1 MKILVINSGSS
12 SLKSQYFIDK
22 NSIASI
28 TIENIKKDSSRAT
41 IRYRGESITKELSIQ
56 NHKEALDILFSLLK
70 EFEVIID
77 IDELD
82 SIGHRVV
89 HGGVEFC
96 ESVLIDNKVIKSIKS
111 ISHLAPLHNHINLK
125 AIKIIAKEYPDIPQ
139 VAVFDT
145 AFHHT
150 IPRYASLY
158 AIPYNLSQKLS
169 IRRYGFHGTSHHYV
183 AKETAKLLQRDI
195 GTLNLI
201 TLHLGNGASIC
212 AIKDGE
218 SIDTSMGFT
227 PLEGLMMGERC
238 GDIDSAIIPH
248 LIKDG
253 KSLKDIYEELNS
265 SSGLKG
271 ICGTNDMREIIR
283 LIQNGDEMAT
293 LALEMYTYKIKKYIG
308 AYIMALG
315 RVDGII
321 FTAGVGENTPIVR
334 DMVCSG
340 LEESIGLKID
350 KESNLTTQNGAIHH
364 INSKIPIFVI
374 PTNEE
379 LEIAMETER
388 ITSRKSKL

>member
-22 NSIASI
+22 KTIASI
-28 TIENIKKDSSRAT
+28 TIENIKKESSRAT
-41 IRYRGESITKELSIQ
+41 IKYRDKSTTKETTIS

-70 EFEVIID
+70 EFKVIID

-89 HGGVEFC
+89 HGGEEFC
-96 ESVLIDNKVIKSIKS
+96 RSVLIDDRVIKSIES
-111 ISHLAPLHNHINLK
+111 ISHLAPLHNPINLK
-125 AIKIIAKEYPDIPQ
+125 AIKIIKDSYPHIPQ

-150 IPRYASLY
+150 IPKYASLY
-158 AIPYNLSQKLS
+158 PISYTLSRELS
-169 IRRYGFHGTSHHYV
+169 IKRYGFHGTSHHYI
-183 AKETAKLLQRDI
+183 AKEAAKLLKRDLN
-195 GTLNLI
+195 TLNLI

-238 GDIDSAIIPH
+238 GDIDSAIIPY
-248 LIKDG
+248 LIENGRDI
-253 KSLKDIYEELNS
+253 KDIYIDLNS

-271 ICGTNDMREIIR
+271 ICGTNDMRDIIR
-283 LIQNGDEMAT
+283 LIQEGDEMARV
-293 LALEMYTYKIKKYIG
+293 ALEMYTYKIKKYIG
-308 AYIMALG
+308 AYVVALG

-321 FTAGVGENTPIVR
+321 FTAGVGENTPIFGE
-334 DMVCSG
+334 MVCDG
-340 LEESIGLKID
+340 LEKSVGRKRE
-350 KESNLTTQNGAIHH
+350 KESNLATQSGAIHH
-364 INSKIPIFVI
+364 STSKIPIFVI

-379 LEIAMETER
+379 LEIAIETKR
-388 ITSRKSKL
+388 VSRG